1 MESYLYSIGIG
12 VIALIALGRAAVV
25 LYILFSRSLSYRK
38 RAVATP
44 AAWTDFVAYPEPPLL
59 FALTLFLWI
68 THENPAQPATL
79 ELTRVFVGVAVA
91 LTALAIQL
99 WSIRAFPTVAV
110 GHYVLPEQQ
119 LITKG
124 PYAYVRHPI
133 YALVILIW
141 VSVAIGFASL
151 VAGLIT
157 VGYVIPAYVIYS
169 RSEEKM
175 MLEHFGDAYRAYRRN
190 TGAFFPRLRKR
201 APAAS
206 AP

>member
-1 MESYLYSIGIG
+1 MQPNAYSLGVGI
-12 VIALIALGRAAVV
+12 IALIALVRAAVV
-25 LYILFSRSLSYRK
+25 HYVFLRRSLAYRK
-38 RAVATP
+38 FAVSVPSSWA
-44 AAWTDFVAYPEPPLL
+44 DFIAYPEPALL
-59 FALTLFLWI
+59 FAVTLSLWI
-68 THENPAQPATL
+68 LHEPATVPATV
-79 ELTRVFVGVAVA
+79 ELARVGVGVVIA

-141 VSVAIGFASL
+141 VSVAVGFASL
-151 VAGLIT
+151 PTALIT
-157 VGYVIPAYVIYS
+157 IGYVVPALVVYS